1 MTVPRFSV
9 VVVVVSVAPVVPVAA
24 VVEVVDVCAKATEPM
39 KAVANATL
47 RNDLIIMN
55 FLITELLQ
63 RSQLKANRF
72 VFPNEFGEP
81 GSEWMR
87 QLSTVAQ

>member
-1 MTVPRFSV
+1 
-9 VVVVVSVAPVVPVAA
+9 
-24 VVEVVDVCAKATEPM
+24 VEVVDVCAKATEPM

-55 FLITELLQ
+55 FLITKLLQ

-72 VFPNEFGEP
+72 VFPNEFGES

-87 QLSTVAQ
+87 QLITITH